1 MVVASSKASA
11 QNVFADLLDSLILD
25 VASEAH
31 RATRLGFDYRLK
43 GEEADAARTCASV
56 RAALGDVDS
65 AASENSGKYTV
76 DVFEQTH
83 PSIAQE
89 MFDCMNCGRLIVA
102 GRFAPHL
109 EKCMGKGR
117 KTRVKSSSSVNGSQ
131 SRRGRVAAATS
142 KNITDNS
149 AGHNPFSSKPLV
161 RGAAHESQDS
171 APEVNGTSITG
182 GSSEVDKYFLNDISS

>member
-1 MVVASSKASA
+1 VSFDVLVAMFLCCRFFLDL

-31 RATRLGFDYRLK
+31 RAARLGFDYRLRN
-43 GEEADAARTCASV
+43 EEEDEARTCAGA
-56 RAALGDVDS
+56 RATLGDVDS

-89 MFDCMNCGRLIVA
+89 MFDCMNCGRPIVA

-109 EKCMGKGR
+109 EKCMGK
-117 KTRVKSSSSVNGSQ
+117 VSIDL
-131 SRRGRVAAATS
+131 SRCF
-142 KNITDNS
+142 
-149 AGHNPFSSKPLV
+149 PFSFAKKFIFGLLINLT
-161 RGAAHESQDS
+161 A
-171 APEVNGTSITG
+171 G
-182 GSSEVDKYFLNDISS
+182 GPNFCTMTQF